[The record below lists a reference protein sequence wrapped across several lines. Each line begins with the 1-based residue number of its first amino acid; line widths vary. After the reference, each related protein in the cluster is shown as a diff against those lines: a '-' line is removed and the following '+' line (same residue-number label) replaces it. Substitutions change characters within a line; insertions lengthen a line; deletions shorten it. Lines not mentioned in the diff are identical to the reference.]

1 MIKRRRMIAE
11 MENESPIMV
20 EAMSNV
26 KVQMSNQTQSS
37 KSHAEL
43 VSASQKVQVTKRP

>member
-11 MENESPIMV
+11 MENEIPIMV
-20 EAMSNV
+20 EAMSNA

-37 KSHAEL
+37 N
-43 VSASQKVQVTKRP
+43 TKKF